1 MVSEFVK
8 KSEQNPTHLEIL
20 IRKAIDFA
28 QYIVKF
34 NKKKDWEGY
43 QFPFLMAAKI
53 LGENQ

>member
-8 KSEQNPTHLEIL
+8 KSQQNPTHLEIL

-34 NKKKDWEGY
+34 NKKKTEKATN
-43 QFPFLMAAKI
+43 FHS
-53 LGENQ
+53 

>member
-34 NKKKDWEGY
+34 NKKKD
-43 QFPFLMAAKI
+43 
-53 LGENQ
+53 